1 MSCTPYRQT
10 LPAGSGARA
19 ARTDFFEALP
29 TRRSAIETLLAVV
42 VAAALVTGGCSERAP
57 VDERSRNPRAVVR
70 VANTDRRVDASVVA
84 EVFLLGG
91 DAEVTKT
98 KKSKRGIL
106 AALNVPYSVS
116 EAFSRYSESVKKG
129 GYEVVDDDFEGF
141 EAELYLRKGD
151 DLGAVQIRRSTC
163 EEASIVFVNVVKQAA
178 AVFPS
183 PSPTVG

>member
-1 MSCTPYRQT
+1 MPTPD
-10 LPAGSGARA
+10 PG
-19 ARTDFFEALP
+19 
-29 TRRSAIETLLAVV
+29 
-42 VAAALVTGGCSERAP
+42 
-57 VDERSRNPRAVVR
+57 
-70 VANTDRRVDASVVA
+70 VDASVVA

-116 EAFSRYSESVKKG
+116 EAFSRYSDSVKEG

-163 EEASIVFVNVVKQAA
+163 EGASVVFVNIVKQAA

>member
-1 MSCTPYRQT
+1 LKR
-10 LPAGSGARA
+10 
-19 ARTDFFEALP
+19 
-29 TRRSAIETLLAVV
+29 LLAAVL
-42 VAAALVTGGCSERAP
+42 AAALVAGGCSEQAP
-57 VDERSRNPRAVVR
+57 VDDDPAIP
-70 VANTDRRVDASVVA
+70 AGCGLPTPDPGVDASVVA

-116 EAFSRYSESVKKG
+116 EAFSRYSDSVKEG

-163 EEASIVFVNVVKQAA
+163 EGASVVFVNIVKQAA

>member
-1 MSCTPYRQT
+1 LKRF
-10 LPAGSGARA
+10 GA
-19 ARTDFFEALP
+19 
-29 TRRSAIETLLAVV
+29 AVLV
-42 VAAALVTGGCSERAP
+42 AALVAGGCSERSP
-57 VDERSRNPRAVVR
+57 VDDDHAIPARCGLPTPDPRA
-70 VANTDRRVDASVVA
+70 DASVVA

-91 DAEVTKT
+91 DAEVTQT

-106 AALNVPYSVS
+106 AALNVPYSVA

>member
-1 MSCTPYRQT
+1 MKR
-10 LPAGSGARA
+10 
-19 ARTDFFEALP
+19 
-29 TRRSAIETLLAVV
+29 LLAAAL
-42 VAAALVTGGCSERAP
+42 AAALVAGGCSERAP
-57 VDERSRNPRAVVR
+57 VDDDQAIPAGCGLP
-70 VANTDRRVDASVVA
+70 TPDPGVDASIVA

-116 EAFSRYSESVKKG
+116 EAFSRYSDSVKEG

-151 DLGAVQIRRSTC
+151 DLGAVQVRRSTC

>member
-1 MSCTPYRQT
+1 LKP
-10 LPAGSGARA
+10 
-19 ARTDFFEALP
+19 
-29 TRRSAIETLLAVV
+29 LLAVV
-42 VAAALVTGGCSERAP
+42 LVAAFVAGGCSERTPA
-57 VDERSRNPRAVVR
+57 DDGRAIP
-70 VANTDRRVDASVVA
+70 AQCGLPTPDPGADASVVA
-84 EVFLLGG
+84 DVFLLGG

-163 EEASIVFVNVVKQAA
+163 EEASVVFVNVVKEAA
-178 AVFPS
+178 AAFPS

>member
-1 MSCTPYRQT
+1 LRP
-10 LPAGSGARA
+10 
-19 ARTDFFEALP
+19 
-29 TRRSAIETLLAVV
+29 LLGVL
-42 VAAALVTGGCSERAP
+42 VAATLVTGGCSERGPA
-57 VDERSRNPRAVVR
+57 DDDRAIPAR
-70 VANTDRRVDASVVA
+70 CGLPTPDRRVDSSVVA
-84 EVFLLGG
+84 DVFLLGG

-116 EAFSRYSESVKKG
+116 EAFSRYSESVKEG

-163 EEASIVFVNVVKQAA
+163 EQASIVFVNVVEQAA
-178 AVFPS
+178 AAFPS

>member
-1 MSCTPYRQT
+1 MKR
-10 LPAGSGARA
+10 
-19 ARTDFFEALP
+19 
-29 TRRSAIETLLAVV
+29 LL
-42 VAAALVTGGCSERAP
+42 AAALVAALVAGGCSDRAP
-57 VDERSRNPRAVVR
+57 SDDDQAIPAQCGLPTPD
-70 VANTDRRVDASVVA
+70 AGVDASVVA
-84 EVFLLGG
+84 DVFLLGG
-91 DAEVTKT
+91 DAEVTQT

-116 EAFSRYSESVKKG
+116 EAFSRYSDSVKEG

>member
-1 MSCTPYRQT
+1 LRP
-10 LPAGSGARA
+10 
-19 ARTDFFEALP
+19 
-29 TRRSAIETLLAVV
+29 LLAVV
-42 VAAALVTGGCSERAP
+42 VAATLVMGGCSERGS
-57 VDERSRNPRAVVR
+57 VDGDQAIPARCGLP
-70 VANTDRRVDASVVA
+70 TPDRGADASVVA

-98 KKSKRGIL
+98 KKSNRGIL

-116 EAFSRYSESVKKG
+116 EAFSRYTESVKEG
-129 GYEVVDDDFEGF
+129 GYEIVDDDFEGF

-163 EEASIVFVNVVKQAA
+163 EGASIVFVNVVKQAA
-178 AVFPS
+178 AAFPS

>member
-1 MSCTPYRQT
+1 MR
-10 LPAGSGARA
+10 
-19 ARTDFFEALP
+19 
-29 TRRSAIETLLAVV
+29 LL
-42 VAAALVTGGCSERAP
+42 VAALLVAVLAAGGCSEGAP
-57 VDERSRNPRAVVR
+57 ADDEGAIPAGCGLPTPNPRA
-70 VANTDRRVDASVVA
+70 DASVVA

-91 DAEVTKT
+91 DAEVTQT
-98 KKSKRGIL
+98 KKSKRGLL
-106 AALNVPYSVS
+106 AALNVPYSVA
-116 EAFSRYSESVKKG
+116 EAFSRYSDSVKKG